1 MVGRSV
7 LIALLQ
13 RCLKKGHDRGCAGAL
28 PDSAGFYLAYAERTD
43 RYAACLSAFWYC
55 LSGVRG
61 RNPES
66 GFGRRAERGI
76 FLPIRVYIED
86 TDAGGIVY
94 YVNYLKYLSVAGPNS
109 CAPWVWIAPRSLK
122 RVGCLSS
129 SLALTYRQPARL
141 DDQLEATADVVA
153 VKGATI
159 RFAQS
164 VKREGRCM
172 VEGDVTIA
180 CVDRAS
186 GKPRRLSPEL
196 KQQLEARMQNKGDH
210 DMTQELS

>member
-1 MVGRSV
+1 M
-7 LIALLQ
+7 
-13 RCLKKGHDRGCAGAL
+13 
-28 PDSAGFYLAYAERTD
+28 SAEF
-43 RYAACLSAFWYC
+43 S
-55 LSGVRG
+55 
-61 RNPES
+61 
-66 GFGRRAERGI
+66 
-76 FLPIRVYIED
+76 LPIRVYIED

-94 YVNYLKYLSVAGPNS
+94 YVNYLKYLERCRTEFMRALGMDRAAVPEEG
-109 CAPWVWIAPRSLK
+109 WMFV
-122 RVGCLSS
+122 VS

-164 VKREGRCM
+164 VKREGRRM

-196 KQQLEARMQNKGDH
+196 KQQLEARMQNKE
-210 DMTQELS
+210 TTT

>member
-1 MVGRSV
+1 M
-7 LIALLQ
+7 
-13 RCLKKGHDRGCAGAL
+13 
-28 PDSAGFYLAYAERTD
+28 SAEF
-43 RYAACLSAFWYC
+43 S
-55 LSGVRG
+55 
-61 RNPES
+61 
-66 GFGRRAERGI
+66 
-76 FLPIRVYIED
+76 LPIRVYIED

-94 YVNYLKYLSVAGPNS
+94 YVNYLKYLERCRTEFMRALGMDRAAVPEEG
-109 CAPWVWIAPRSLK
+109 WMFV
-122 RVGCLSS
+122 VS

-196 KQQLEARMQNKGDH
+196 KKQLEVRVQNKE
-210 DMTQELS
+210 TTT